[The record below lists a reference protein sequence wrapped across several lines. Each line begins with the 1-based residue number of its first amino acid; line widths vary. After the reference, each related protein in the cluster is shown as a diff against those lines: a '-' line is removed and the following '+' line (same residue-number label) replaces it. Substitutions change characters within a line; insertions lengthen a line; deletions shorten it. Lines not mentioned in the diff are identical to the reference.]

1 MEFLLYTLRSLAY
14 SIVDPI
20 LLSVLLML
28 AVVFY
33 LKNKKIAFMQK
44 MIIGESKYSP
54 LELTLSQ
61 IVMGIFGG
69 ILGTLIITYL
79 GVVYNQDTPIE
90 ILFMIS
96 ILFMILKPRFVC
108 FAYSS
113 SALAIISL
121 LASLVYSYTGKASP
135 LNVNMISLFTF
146 IGVLHIVEGLL
157 VIIDGD
163 KGNVPVFTNKDGKI
177 LGGFAF
183 RRYWPIPIAIFLMT
197 TSMIGSSYYGQ
208 IPNWWPIISTKA
220 ILSGATFILMPY
232 YGVLGFNTVTFTK
245 TKASKK
251 INFGLGILIYGII
264 TVLVAQLGKFGL
276 PFELLVIIF
285 VPSAHEFMLY
295 VQKLIEEKGNPIYLS
310 DSEGIAILEVAKNSD
325 AFSFGI
331 KSGDKI
337 IEINNEKVESEL
349 QIYKLAKESYV
360 DLSFKIKKLTGE
372 FITFKYKPT
381 KNKSLGMVLVPRV
394 IKKEDVIDFE
404 ANKFRE
410 ILNRLKNKE
419 NLKHQDQKN
428 DNDKKQ

>member
-14 SIVDPI
+14 SIIDPI

-44 MIIGESKYSP
+44 MIIGESKHSP

-61 IVMGIFGG
+61 IVMGILGG

-79 GVVYNQDTPIE
+79 GVVFNHDTPIE

-113 SALAIISL
+113 SVLAVIYL
-121 LASLVYSYTGKASP
+121 LTSFIYSSIGEISP
-135 LNVNMISLFTF
+135 LNVNIVSLFTF
-146 IGVLHIVEGLL
+146 VGVLHIVEGLL

-183 RRYWPIPIAIFLMT
+183 RRYWPVPIAILLMG

-208 IPNWWPIISTKA
+208 MPNWWPIISTKTIIA
-220 ILSGATFILMPY
+220 GASFILMPY
-232 YGVLGFNTVTFTK
+232 YGVLGFNTITFTK
-245 TKASKK
+245 TKNSKK

-264 TVLVAQLGKFGL
+264 TVLVSQLANFGL

-285 VPSAHEFMLY
+285 VPIAHEFMIYL
-295 VQKLIEEKGNPIYLS
+295 QKLIEEKGRPIYLS
-310 DSEGIAILEVAKNSD
+310 DSEGIAILEVAQNSL

-337 IEINNEKVESEL
+337 IEINDKEVESEL

-372 FITFKYKPT
+372 FVTFNYKPN
-381 KNKSLGMVLVPRV
+381 KNKSLGLVLVPRF

-410 ILNRLKNKE
+410 VLNKLKNKE
-419 NLKHQDQKN
+419 NLKHENKSN
-428 DNDKKQ
+428 DDDKK